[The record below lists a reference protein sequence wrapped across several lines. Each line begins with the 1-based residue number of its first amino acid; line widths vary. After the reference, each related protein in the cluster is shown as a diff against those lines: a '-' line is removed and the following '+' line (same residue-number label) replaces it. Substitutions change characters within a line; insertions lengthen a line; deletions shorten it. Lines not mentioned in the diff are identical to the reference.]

1 MASLGVLA
9 SMGAHT
15 LSVDVDID
23 VSQRDVSRPQLTTLF
38 ATALVDSP
46 EECRGK
52 AVSSLFERG
61 PLVLGSSPQL

>member
-1 MASLGVLA
+1 MGVLA

-23 VSQRDVSRPQLTTLF
+23 VSQMDVSRPQLTTLF
-38 ATALVDSP
+38 ATALVESP
-46 EECRGK
+46 DECRGK

-61 PLVLGSSPQL
+61 PVVLGRAPQL